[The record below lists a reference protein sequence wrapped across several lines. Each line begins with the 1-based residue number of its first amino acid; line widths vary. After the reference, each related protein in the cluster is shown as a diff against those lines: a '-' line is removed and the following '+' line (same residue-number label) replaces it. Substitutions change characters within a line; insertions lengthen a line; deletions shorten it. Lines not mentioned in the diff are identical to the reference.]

1 MKLPTATDVSR
12 YGNSR
17 VSLRQLTCS
26 PHGNSRVAPYGN
38 SRVTLR
44 QLTCRFTR
52 QLPSKL
58 GYTAGTLKQG
68 LNLCS
73 LDFAGV
79 IFSDDMQASC
89 AAVAALTSFWLDVSD
104 KDKKKLNASEARS

>member
-1 MKLPTATDVSR
+1 
-12 YGNSR
+12 
-17 VSLRQLTCS
+17 
-26 PHGNSRVAPYGN
+26 
-38 SRVTLR
+38 
-44 QLTCRFTR
+44 
-52 QLPSKL
+52 
-58 GYTAGTLKQG
+58 
-68 LNLCS
+68 